1 MMSTNK
7 YQTEIDLENKNNSHT
22 LIVDMVGGGKRVLEV
37 GCASG
42 YMSRALTERG
52 CTVVGLEINPDAAL
66 EAKEFCEDVI
76 VGDVETF
83 DLESVLGTG
92 NFDAVTFG
100 DVLEHLRDPIAALRR
115 IRPLLAPG
123 GYVVTSL
130 PNVAHGSVRLALL
143 KGRFD
148 YTPLGLLDETH
159 LRLFTLAGIRKM
171 FRDAGMVMVQTERVE
186 VDVFATEVKIQPEEF
201 AKELIDEI
209 QSAPEAR
216 TYQFVTKA
224 VVDDA
229 FSAIQD
235 LHDRVEAV
243 KVTLAAAEQRAQSAE
258 QQLEGMTLLQEQL
271 DMAREQ
277 LSQTEDFLK
286 QQEQRW
292 SDLEKRFLMRLYRL
306 ARGQGPSAR

>member
-1 MMSTNK
+1 MGANK

-22 LIVDMVGGGKRVLEV
+22 LIIDMVGGVKRVLEV

-52 CTVVGLEINPDAAL
+52 CSVIGLEINPDAAR
-66 EAKEFCEDVI
+66 EAMEFCEDVI
-76 VGDVETF
+76 VGDIEIF
-83 DLESVLGTG
+83 DLEGAIG
-92 NFDAVTFG
+92 QGKFDAITFG
-100 DVLEHLRDPIAALRR
+100 DVLEHLRDPVATLRR

-123 GYVVTSL
+123 GFVVTSL

-148 YTPLGLLDETH
+148 YTRLGLLDETH

-171 FRDAGMVMVQTERVE
+171 FSEAGMAMVQTMRVE
-186 VDVFATEVKIQPEEF
+186 VDIFATEVKIRPEEF
-201 AKELIDEI
+201 SPELIAEI
-209 QSAPEAR
+209 ESAPEAR

-235 LHDRVEAV
+235 LHDRARDLEVA
-243 KVTLAAAEQRAQSAE
+243 LRLAEQRAEEAE
-258 QQLEGMTLLQEQL
+258 QQLVETTLLQEEL
-271 DMAREQ
+271 A
-277 LSQTEDFLK
+277 QTNDFLA
-286 QQEQRW
+286 QQRQRW
-292 SDLEKRFLMRLYRL
+292 DDLEKRFLMRMYRL
-306 ARGQGPSAR
+306 VRRQKPPED